1 MPKEARPG
9 RPWSARDDGRLK
21 ALYGAT
27 PSIPT
32 QVIAQ
37 ELRRPYAEVRDRAR
51 ALRLRRPRR
60 KKSEMPSRVA
70 GGVAEGAVADEAL
83 RARCRQLARDLGP
96 AGRATPWELRGA
108 GWSGPY
114 LGDLLTRG
122 RRWFRVDAAEVVL
135 TPEGAA
141 ELLGGAAA

>member
-1 MPKEARPG
+1 MPRPRKTI
-9 RPWSARDDGRLK
+9 RPWTAGDDEALA
-21 ALYGAT
+21 ALYGAK
-27 PSIPT
+27 PVVPVP
-32 QVIAQ
+32 VIAG
-37 ELRRPYAEVRDRAR
+37 ELRRPYAEVRDRVK

-60 KKSEMPSRVA
+60 KKADQPSRPA

-83 RARCRQLARDLGP
+83 RSRCRQLARDLGP
-96 AGRATPWELRGA
+96 AGRATPRELRGA

-122 RRWFRVDAAEVVL
+122 RRWFATDGAEVVL